1 MLSRG
6 FPRDERKQALGS
18 FSLCFY
24 QINSFLQFCVLSL
37 ICRLRYAFVLDWL
50 RKPILMEMS
59 RDTDLSPLEST
70 DKDPLL

>member
-1 MLSRG
+1 MKG
-6 FPRDERKQALGS
+6 NGAVGS
-18 FSLCFY
+18 FSFSFY
-24 QINSFLQFCVLSL
+24 QINSFLQFSVLSL
-37 ICRLRYAFVLDWL
+37 IRGLRYAFVLDRL